1 MLSDILKVYTTTQ
14 VTQLLNA
21 RKSPGEENDTSS
33 TAEPVSARS
42 LFRSLVEE
50 DPTQSVMD
58 LDMSSQD
65 CYRQTPDCASMSSA
79 PELDCTMD
87 IQLGW
92 DQRPAIPLSDPEPD
106 ATVTVATVR
115 DQLPFGVTEDTSS
128 ATLSATAPT
137 SAVPVATAPA
147 KKSKKKPDPAAK
159 HPMLP
164 PCNCKKSCATRFTG

>member
-87 IQLGW
+87 VYNLVGIK
-92 DQRPAIPLSDPEPD
+92 DQRFHYLI
-106 ATVTVATVR
+106 
-115 DQLPFGVTEDTSS
+115 QN
-128 ATLSATAPT
+128 
-137 SAVPVATAPA
+137 
-147 KKSKKKPDPAAK
+147 
-159 HPMLP
+159 PMLQSLLLP
-164 PCNCKKSCATRFTG
+164 